1 METLLSKLKSEIRER
16 LEAEREFYPDVI
28 DVLLEKLK
36 VTHWYE
42 DLRVL
47 EVKSLYLFSNTEYYP
62 DSSIEVMHGTTLF
75 NK

>member
-1 METLLSKLKSEIRER
+1 METLLSKLKPEIRER

-28 DVLLEKLK
+28 DTLFDKLK
-36 VTHWYE
+36 STNWYE
-42 DLRVL
+42 DLRIL
-47 EVKSLYLFSNTEYYP
+47 EIKSLYLFSNTEYYP

>member
-1 METLLSKLKSEIRER
+1 METLLSKLKPEIRER

-28 DVLLEKLK
+28 DTLFEKLK
-36 VTHWYE
+36 STNWYE
-42 DLRVL
+42 DLRIL
-47 EVKSLYLFSNTEYYP
+47 EIKSLYLFSNTEYYP